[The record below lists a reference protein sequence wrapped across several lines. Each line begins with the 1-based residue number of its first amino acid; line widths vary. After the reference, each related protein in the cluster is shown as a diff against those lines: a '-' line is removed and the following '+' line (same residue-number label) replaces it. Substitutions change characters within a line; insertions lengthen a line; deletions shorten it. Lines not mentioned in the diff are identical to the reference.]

1 MGEDLFYALLRVVP
15 AAWNGEVLAAAGLFA
30 ALHPS
35 VFGSDWMPYEYVPAY
50 LAFLVAVASV
60 GGGRSGDCWIA
71 ALSGWI
77 LIHGHVCFLFIV
89 PFLFLR
95 AVTVRLLPFLR
106 RQARPQVGSGCD
118 SGGRT
123 PRGALWLTQ
132 PYSGYFYWSAPV
144 LMLLVIL
151 LAGTE
156 SLAERWSAPRFA
168 VGIVAALALAGCPAF
183 APAPLTRL
191 ATDHANPGNPQ
202 ATSPVSDPSLPAGVA
217 RLGALTAGRYAV
229 LPFPHGAWPAITGI
243 LGRAERS
250 GVAAC
255 VADPWWEFMM
265 TSRFICIR
273 KEILAGVRFTV
284 WAPDGVPRGMPVLVR
299 LRRGIVT
306 YGPK

>member
-1 MGEDLFYALLRVVP
+1 VGEDLFYALLRVVP
-15 AAWNGEVLAAAGLFA
+15 AAWNGEVLAAVGLFA

-50 LAFLVAVASV
+50 LAFLVVVASV

-77 LIHGHVCFLFIV
+77 LIHRHVCFLFIV
-89 PFLFLR
+89 PLLFLG

-132 PYSGYFYWSAPV
+132 PYTGYFYWSAPV

-156 SLAERWSAPRFA
+156 SLGERWSAPRFA
-168 VGIVAALALAGCPAF
+168 VGIVAATCPS
-183 APAPLTRL
+183 RL
-191 ATDHANPGNPQ
+191 HGLRPGAAHSARDRPCEPGQ
-202 ATSPVSDPSLPAGVA
+202 PAG
-217 RLGALTAGRYAV
+217 
-229 LPFPHGAWPAITGI
+229 
-243 LGRAERS
+243 
-250 GVAAC
+250 
-255 VADPWWEFMM
+255 D
-265 TSRFICIR
+265 
-273 KEILAGVRFTV
+273 
-284 WAPDGVPRGMPVLVR
+284 
-299 LRRGIVT
+299 
-306 YGPK
+306 